1 MTWNL
6 EPPGKPASLRMTW
19 NLESRGNPAS
29 REPNRVATVGQL
41 RAALEGIPD
50 DTPLIV
56 NASDPDYPGAV
67 AEQVN
72 TSTGF
77 GPADWGDSYGLEP
90 DNLFGLNCHIADTD
104 PRRKPARKAT
114 P

>member
-1 MTWNL
+1 VT
-6 EPPGKPASLRMTW
+6 R
-19 NLESRGNPAS
+19 NLESRGNPAN

-50 DTPLIV
+50 DTPADCERLG
-56 NASDPDYPGAV
+56 PGLPQGRRRAG
-67 AEQVN
+67 EHEHRLRL
-72 TSTGF
+72 
-77 GPADWGDSYGLEP
+77 ADWGDSYGLEP
-90 DNLFGLNCHIADTD
+90 DNLFALNCHIADTD